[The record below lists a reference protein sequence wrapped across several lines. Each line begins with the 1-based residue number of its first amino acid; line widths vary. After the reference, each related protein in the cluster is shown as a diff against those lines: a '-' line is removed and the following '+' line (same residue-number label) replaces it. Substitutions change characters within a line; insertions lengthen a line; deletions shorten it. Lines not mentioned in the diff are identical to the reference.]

1 MSKRPPR
8 HSLGNYTVGKGRP
21 PTATR
26 WKPGQSGN
34 PKGRPKGT
42 RNAATMA
49 KAELARK
56 IVVNLNGVKRKMSVA
71 QIAFRRLGDKST
83 GGDIKAF
90 NYLLTLQDNV
100 APADVDTADGTTSE
114 QDKQIIENYYKRSD
128 GKGMHDE

>member
-56 IVVNLNGVKRKMSVA
+56 IIVNLNGVKRKMSVA

-100 APADVDTADGTTSE
+100 APADVDTAGGTTSE
-114 QDKQIIENYYKRSD
+114 QDKQIIENYYKRSH
-128 GKGMHDE
+128 GKGMRDE

>member
-8 HSLGNYTVGKGRP
+8 HSRGNDTVGQGRP

-56 IVVNLNGVKRKMSVA
+56 VVVNLNGVKRKMSVA
-71 QIAFRRLGDKST
+71 EIAFRRLGDKST
-83 GGDIKAF
+83 GGDIEAF

-100 APADVDTADGTTSE
+100 APADIQTDGATSE
-114 QDKQIIENYYKRSD
+114 QDKQIIENYFKRLQD
-128 GKGMHDE
+128 KGVRDE

>member
-56 IVVNLNGVKRKMSVA
+56 VVVNLNGVKRKMSVA

-100 APADVDTADGTTSE
+100 APADVDTAGGTTSE
-114 QDKQIIENYYKRSD
+114 QDKQIIENYYKRSH
-128 GKGMHDE
+128 GKGMRDE

>member
-34 PKGRPKGT
+34 
-42 RNAATMA
+42 
-49 KAELARK
+49 
-56 IVVNLNGVKRKMSVA
+56 LNGVKRKMSVA
-71 QIAFRRLGDKST
+71 EIAFRRLGDKST

-100 APADVDTADGTTSE
+100 APADIHTDGATSE
-114 QDKQIIENYYKRSD
+114 QDKQIIENYFKRSQD
-128 GKGMHDE
+128 KGGAR

>member
-114 QDKQIIENYYKRSD
+114 QDKQIIENYYKRSH

>member
-56 IVVNLNGVKRKMSVA
+56 VVVNLNGVKRKMSVA
-71 QIAFRRLGDKST
+71 EIAFRRLGDR
-83 GGDIKAF
+83 GRHQG
-90 NYLLTLQDNV
+90 LQLPLN
-100 APADVDTADGTTSE
+100 APRQCRAGRYSHRWRHLRTRQAD
-114 QDKQIIENYYKRSD
+114 
-128 GKGMHDE
+128 H